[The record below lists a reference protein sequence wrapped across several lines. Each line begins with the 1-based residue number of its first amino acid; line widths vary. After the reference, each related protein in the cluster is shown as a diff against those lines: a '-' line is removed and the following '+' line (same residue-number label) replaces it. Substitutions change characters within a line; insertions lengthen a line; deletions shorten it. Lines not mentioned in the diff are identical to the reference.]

1 MIINHLFWKHSK
13 ALIWWR
19 GLTWLCVTAL
29 TGFGQTVTI
38 SPTRGAADDL
48 SQSSE
53 MQISTTGI
61 SKNAETNITYS
72 VFLKPEEV
80 QSAQIQTNEA
90 NAIEHAFE
98 HAPELTATA
107 NLVISSERLNQEAR
121 LKKFQFTIELARKQ
135 REDRDFVQAA
145 MSLQSI
151 LESDAP
157 DELKRLAFLESAF
170 VAQQAQQHL
179 KAQRIFS
186 KYIQKYPEDPSVP
199 EITLRQGLLFREMGM
214 YDMSISKFY
223 AVMSVALNIKH
234 DRWDY
239 YKRIVLQAQTEIAET
254 FYQQGKYD
262 EAAKKFS
269 ALLTLDN
276 PELRKDQIQF
286 KLILCFAYAGL
297 SPEVIA
303 QAHDFV
309 KRYPNTIDLAEVRFH
324 LVNALTQLGRDREA
338 LEQVLVLLKSQET
351 TAKQNPEN
359 WKKWQQR
366 TGNQVANQLYK
377 EGNYAD
383 ALVVYQTLVQLD
395 NSLLWQ
401 LPVMYQIGLVLER
414 LQMPEKAREFYTA
427 IAAREKELAET
438 GSPSMK
444 AIIEMA
450 KWRQGFVDW
459 QTQAEKS
466 NLQVRQLQA
475 PKTSSLQ

>member
-1 MIINHLFWKHSK
+1 MIITRSTREESK
-13 ALIWWR
+13 VLNWWR
-19 GLTWLCVTAL
+19 GLTWFCVAAVS
-29 TGFGQTVTI
+29 GFGQAATT
-38 SPTRGAADDL
+38 SPTRGEADDL

-53 MQISTTGI
+53 MRLSTSGI
-61 SKNAETNITYS
+61 SKNPEANVTYS
-72 VFLKPEEV
+72 VFLKPEEI
-80 QSAQIQTNEA
+80 QSAQTQTNEP
-90 NAIEHAFE
+90 NAIERALE
-98 HAPELTATA
+98 QAPELTVTTNFVVSA
-107 NLVISSERLNQEAR
+107 ERLAQEAR
-121 LKKFQFTIELARKQ
+121 LKRFQFAIDLARKQ
-135 REDRDFVQAA
+135 RKDRDFAQAA

-186 KYIQKYPEDPSVP
+186 KYIWTYPEDPSVP

-239 YKRIVLQAQTEIAET
+239 YKRVVLQAQTEIAET

-262 EAAKKFS
+262 EAGKKFN

-276 PELRKDQIQF
+276 PELRKDQIQL

-297 SPEVIA
+297 SPEVVA

-309 KRYPNTIDLAEVRFH
+309 KRYPDSIDLAEVRFH

-351 TAKQNPEN
+351 TARQNPEN

-383 ALVVYQTLVQLD
+383 ALVVYQTLVHLD
-395 NSLLWQ
+395 NSLFWQ

-414 LQMPEKAREFYTA
+414 LQMPAKAREFYTA
-427 IAAREKELAET
+427 IGAREKELEET
-438 GSPSMK
+438 GSPSVK

-450 KWRQGFVDW
+450 KWRQGFLDW

-466 NLQVRQLQA
+466 NLQVRQVQA
-475 PKTSSLQ
+475 PETSSLP